1 MDFLPVIRLSVSGL
15 LWLVCSSTGQMVW
28 AGEDINQTKIVDP
41 TGTVKIHNPRGDLEI
56 HGWDRSEVR
65 IDGDLDDL
73 TETVRFEVEGKFTLI
88 HVALPTKNVNWGDGS
103 DLDIYMPHASGLQI
117 DGVSTDIEVDD
128 ISGPIAI
135 RTVSGD
141 IEVSGTSSHV
151 QIETVSGDVDVN
163 DSTGKLSV
171 VTTSGN
177 LDLEVK
183 ASDVFVDTMS
193 GDVDLQLGAFDK
205 LAAESVNGSLK
216 LAGQLN
222 RAGSIYAKTVNA
234 DIALELTAPVNAQI
248 RATAVANGEISYD
261 LTDDRPKRLD
271 STQTVL
277 KAVSGDGAAQITLH
291 TITGAIEIE

>member
-1 MDFLPVIRLSVSGL
+1 MPVVKFYISSLV
-15 LWLVCSSTGQMVW
+15 WLVCFSSGQMVW
-28 AGEDINQTKIVDP
+28 AGDDIKRTKIVDP

-56 HGWDRSEVR
+56 HGWDRSEVQ
-65 IDGDLDDL
+65 IDGSLDDL
-73 TETVRFEVEGKFTLI
+73 TEAVRFEVEGKFTLI
-88 HVALPTKNVNWGDGS
+88 HIALPTKNVNWGDGS
-103 DLDIYMPHASGLQI
+103 DLDIYMPHSSGLQI
-117 DGVSTDIEVDD
+117 DGVSTDIEVED

-141 IEVSGTSSHV
+141 IEVSGTSSQI

-163 DSTGKLSV
+163 DSTGRLSV
-171 VTTSGN
+171 VSTSGD
-177 LDLEVK
+177 LDLEVD

-205 LAAESVNGSLK
+205 LAAESINGSLN
-216 LAGQLN
+216 LAGKLN

-248 RATAVANGEISYD
+248 RATAVASGKIRYT
-261 LTDDRPKRLD
+261 LTDDRPKQLG

-277 KAVSGDGAAQITLH
+277 KAVAGDGSADITLS
-291 TITGAIEIE
+291 TVNGAIEIE